1 MLGGMD
7 LAIVFWLVLLVA
19 FLIVE
24 FVTVG
29 LTSIWFAAGS
39 LVSLILAICQMN
51 FGFQA
56 VAFFVV
62 SIGLLV
68 ATKPFVDKY
77 INSRIK
83 KTNVDEMLG
92 VVVRIVERVSNMD
105 QTGKAVVRDIEWT
118 VRTEDDKEIL
128 EVGEKAYVTAI
139 SGVKLIVKRYEED

>member
-1 MLGGMD
+1 
-7 LAIVFWLVLLVA
+7 
-19 FLIVE
+19 
-24 FVTVG
+24 
-29 LTSIWFAAGS
+29 
-39 LVSLILAICQMN
+39 MN
-51 FGFQA
+51 FGLQA
-56 VAFFVV
+56 AAFFVV

>member
-1 MLGGMD
+1 MLGGID

-51 FGFQA
+51 FGLRA
-56 VAFFVV
+56 AAFFVV

>member
-1 MLGGMD
+1 MLGGID